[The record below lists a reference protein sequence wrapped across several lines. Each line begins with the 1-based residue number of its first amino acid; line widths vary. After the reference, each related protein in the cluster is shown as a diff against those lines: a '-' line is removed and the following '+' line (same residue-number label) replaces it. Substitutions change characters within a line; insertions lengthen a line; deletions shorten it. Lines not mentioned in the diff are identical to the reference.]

1 MRIMNP
7 FQMNDW
13 NIKHIFIFV
22 LVVQIILLV
31 TAGLNNIG
39 LNIPI
44 IQVIAAFISLIY
56 LNGILILR
64 ILKIHGLGNIENFLY
79 AVGLSIAVG
88 MFFGML
94 INLTYPFLGIT
105 KPISLIPLIIT
116 FTIFTGF
123 LLALSYMRDR
133 TYDKPTSID
142 LTGIINPILV
152 FTLLPFLAIFGT
164 SLMNYYHNNIIL
176 IFMYILIAILPLLA
190 AFKVFLPK
198 KLYPFAI
205 FSIALSLLFSTSLLS
220 SYITGWDINTEYFFS
235 NLVVTNQY
243 WNSSIPQMLNAMLS
257 LVIIVPVFS
266 KLSGLNVVWI
276 FKIVYPFIFA
286 LVPVGL
292 YTIFK
297 KQTNSRI
304 AFFSCFL
311 FVSIFMFFLEMP
323 YLARQE
329 IGELY
334 FVIMIMLMVEKNLN
348 QRNLMIL
355 TVIFIPALL
364 VSHYSMDYIY
374 IFLVLSSYIIVLL
387 RNLNLPRK
395 IHFLGRW
402 SFTKFFF
409 VKNEET
415 DTFTMRYKLQLIL
428 LISITA
434 IYYILV
440 SSSELFNLTIFTMH
454 SIVSLGLSYIFNP
467 GAHMALGIVTGV
479 KSPLR
484 IIALVLQLIIQAV
497 IAVGILLLIYR
508 RTGMKFNENY
518 SIFSVMGFL
527 MLILVLVVPF
537 LAGALNP
544 DRFYQIALILL
555 SVFFVVGW
563 IALFNL
569 LNRILGSK
577 WTVKSVYNISLKF
590 IAVFLAISLI
600 FNSGAVYEIFRD
612 NPSNMSLHSSMDGP
626 QFNEMEITGVEWLM
640 EYKVYNLVYADGFR
654 FLLLNGYNYYTNN
667 IPITNTTVFQKN
679 SYLFLGTYN
688 IDHNQIGIPTLGANV
703 LKYIDD
709 SNLTSTRDKVF
720 DDGGSQV
727 YQGINQ

>member
-1 MRIMNP
+1 
-7 FQMNDW
+7 MNDW
-13 NIKHIFIFV
+13 NIKDLFIFV
-22 LVVQIILLV
+22 IAVQIILLV

-56 LNGILILR
+56 LNGILLLR
-64 ILKIHGLGNIENFLY
+64 ILRIHGLGNIENVLY
-79 AVGLSIAVG
+79 AVGLSIAAG

-94 INLTYPFLGIT
+94 INLTYPLLGIT

-116 FTIFTGF
+116 FTIFTGL

-142 LTGIINPILV
+142 LTGLINPIIA
-152 FTLLPFLAIFGT
+152 FTLLPFVAIFGT
-164 SLMNYYHNNIIL
+164 TLMNYYHDNIIL
-176 IFMYILIAILPLLA
+176 MIMFILIALLPLLV

-205 FSIALSLLFSTSLLS
+205 FSIALSLLFSTSLISNYL
-220 SYITGWDINTEYFFS
+220 TGWDINTEYYFS
-235 NLVVTNQY
+235 NLVVTNSY

-266 KLSGLNVVWI
+266 KISGLNVVGI

-292 YTIFK
+292 YAVFK
-297 KQTNSRI
+297 KQTNNRI

-329 IGELY
+329 IGELF
-334 FVIMIMLMVEKNLN
+334 FVLMIMLMVEKNLN
-348 QRNLMIL
+348 ERNLMIL

-374 IFLVLSSYIIVLL
+374 IFLVLSSYVVVLL
-387 RNLNLPRK
+387 RNLNLPRR

-428 LISITA
+428 LISVTA
-434 IYYILV
+434 VYYILV
-440 SSSELFNLTIFTMH
+440 SSSELFNLTVFTLH
-454 SIVSLGLSYIFNP
+454 NLVSLGLSYLFNP
-467 GAHMALGIVTGV
+467 GAHMALGIVTGI

-484 IIALVLQLIIQAV
+484 TIALVIQLIIQAV
-497 IAVGILLLIYR
+497 IAVGVLLLIYR

-527 MLILVLVVPF
+527 MLILVLVIPF

-563 IALFNL
+563 IAVFNI

-577 WTVKSVYNISLKF
+577 WTVQSIYSTSLKC

-600 FNSGAVYEIFRD
+600 FNSGAVYEIFHD
-612 NPSNMSLHSSMDGP
+612 SPSNMSLHSSMDGP
-626 QFNEMEITGVEWLM
+626 QFNEMEITGVQWLM
-640 EYKVYNLVYADGFR
+640 EYKIYNLVYADPFR
-654 FLLLNGYNYYTNN
+654 FLLLNGFNYYTYN
-667 IPITNTTVFQKN
+667 IPITNMTVFQGK

-688 IDHNQIGIPTLGANV
+688 IDHNQVGIPTMGVNL
-703 LKYIDD
+703 LKYISDR
-709 SNLTSTRDKVF
+709 NLTSTRSKVF
-720 DDGGSQV
+720 DDGGSQI
-727 YQGINQ
+727 YQG